1 MQETVKSTS
10 WLLKQLHELK
20 NSQKLFS
27 ALLFLHALLITVYL
41 ISNSFTGR
49 GFEESVIYLVYT
61 GVEGLELEGYRYLI
75 FSTGLLLLLAL
86 YLCIKAPNYWQTY
99 HQLSANFKGGINLVL
114 IVFLVAQPVS
124 VYLFINSPLFNSMIS
139 LYKPDIR
146 FTEPADI
153 RLTSKPNLVFIYLEG
168 FERTFL
174 NEKVFPGLAP
184 NLKQLESEALSFNNI
199 REVYGTRWTI
209 AGMVASQCGLPLLP
223 VANANK
229 PGTFMPKAVCI
240 GDVLHDNGYYQ
251 AYIGGASMRFGGKGN
266 FYSTHRFDSIEGR
279 DELIGKLPESTP
291 LTQWGLYD
299 DKLFE
304 LALNKLEQIRQLGKP
319 YALFMLSL
327 DTHPPEGYP
336 SPSCDGI
343 QYQKGE
349 EPTLNAVHCSDLL
362 VGNLIK
368 NIMAS
373 PDYNNTYIVVTS
385 DHLSL
390 SHTAS
395 DQLNELRRRNLLFVL
410 GKDIAGS
417 ASGRYGSP
425 LDIAPTLL
433 SIMGNSVNEF
443 NLGVNL
449 QAEIPTLVESLI
461 TPDYDL
467 RIWSTRLQDF
477 Y

>member
-1 MQETVKSTS
+1 MHAIKKSTS

-27 ALLFLHALLITVYL
+27 ALLFLHTFLIAAYL

-49 GFEESVIYLVYT
+49 GFEESAIYLIYT
-61 GVEGLELEGYRYLI
+61 GVEGLELEGFQYLI
-75 FSTGLLLLLAL
+75 FSTSLLLLVAL
-86 YLCIKAPNYWQTY
+86 YLCIKAPNYWKTY
-99 HQLSANFKGGINLVL
+99 QQSSANFRGGINLAL
-114 IVFLVAQPVS
+114 IAFLVAQPVCT
-124 VYLFINSPLFNSMIS
+124 YLIINSALFNSAIS

-146 FTEPADI
+146 FTEPKGI
-153 RLTSKPNLVFIYLEG
+153 RLTNKPNLVFIYLEG

-174 NEKVFPGLAP
+174 NETAFPGLAP
-184 NLKQLESEALSFNNI
+184 NLKKLESEGLSFNNI
-199 REVYGTRWTI
+199 KEVYGTRWTI
-209 AGMVASQCGLPLLP
+209 AGMVASQCGLPLQP

-229 PGTFMPKAVCI
+229 PGTFMPKATCL
-240 GDVLHDNGYYQ
+240 GDILHDNGYYQ

-299 DKLFE
+299 DKLFD
-304 LALNKLEQIRQLGKP
+304 LALNKLEQIRQLEKP

-336 SPSCDGI
+336 SPSCEGI
-343 QYQKGE
+343 QYQQGD
-349 EPTLNAVHCSDLL
+349 EPTLNSVHCSDLL
-362 VGNLIK
+362 VSNLIK
-368 NIMAS
+368 KIMMS
-373 PDYNNTYIVVTS
+373 PDYNNTYIVVAS

-395 DQLNELRRRNLLFVL
+395 DQLNDLRRRNLLFVL
-410 GKDIAGS
+410 GKDINS
-417 ASGRYGSP
+417 SISTRYGST

-433 SIMGNSVNEF
+433 SLMGNPVDEF

-449 QAEIPTLVESLI
+449 QAEIPTFVENSI

-467 RIWSTRLQDF
+467 KVWSTRLQEF